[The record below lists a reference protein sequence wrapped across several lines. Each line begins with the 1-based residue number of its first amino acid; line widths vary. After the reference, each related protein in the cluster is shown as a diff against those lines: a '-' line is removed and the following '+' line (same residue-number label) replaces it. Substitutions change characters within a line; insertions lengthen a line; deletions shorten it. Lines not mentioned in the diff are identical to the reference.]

1 MCLILQKVF
10 LLLLVMLTF
19 DGKEPS
25 KTQDDMNNV
34 KNKDHELFTNQYFTV
49 ADTIRSNCL
58 NEQLSLHALSKLEL
72 SKLKSSKHHWYF
84 KYLLVLSGDINLH
97 PGPVQYPCSMCAK
110 PVRKRFI
117 LCEKCGLWIHKK
129 CNQFVKL
136 RTSSLLICRPCQV
149 IPNDHLENS
158 WHQFPF
164 TDDFFENRGIPSNEQ
179 TNIDYG
185 TPNSIDNWKVFN
197 KRGLHLIHL
206 NINSLLSKIDELR
219 AIAKKSRATVIG
231 ITESKLDETVL
242 DMN

>member
-1 MCLILQKVF
+1 MAYRSDDSFPSNDATQLFKLDNVLHKPVPVSHMNIKAFFPVFFLFVITLGKWLTTTFSFCHIRIKFKCLFLKSRKHLHKQRMCLILQKVF
-10 LLLLVMLTF
+10 LLLLVKLTF

-84 KYLLVLSGDINLH
+84 KYLLVLSGDINLD

-117 LCEKCGLWIHKK
+117 LCEKCGL
-129 CNQFVKL
+129 
-136 RTSSLLICRPCQV
+136 
-149 IPNDHLENS
+149 
-158 WHQFPF
+158 
-164 TDDFFENRGIPSNEQ
+164 
-179 TNIDYG
+179 
-185 TPNSIDNWKVFN
+185 
-197 KRGLHLIHL
+197 
-206 NINSLLSKIDELR
+206 
-219 AIAKKSRATVIG
+219 
-231 ITESKLDETVL
+231 
-242 DMN
+242 